1 MKRWGAVLALAGCTT
16 VGPDYERPPVPLPD
30 QYPAQAE
37 AKAASVAPEWWVL
50 YGDPTLNELVA
61 ATRKSNVDLR
71 LAAARVRE
79 AEALLREAGAAIYPD
94 VIGGYSATRNR
105 VSERTL
111 PPPPSTAPLE
121 RSQHSL
127 TASTS
132 FELDFWGRFAR
143 ASEAAR
149 AALLASRF
157 SYDVV
162 ELTLSGA
169 IAQAY
174 FALRSLDA
182 QSAVLEVTIR
192 VRGDS
197 LEIARARL
205 QAGLASE
212 LDVHQAQ
219 AALADALVQRR
230 DVQRQRAL
238 VERQI
243 ATLTGQLNLTFPRET
258 PGKDLFALPIPPAPP
273 PGLPS
278 TLLERR
284 PDIRSAEQS
293 LVAAN
298 ALIGVARA
306 ALLPTLSLTGAL
318 GAQSAELSNL
328 LSSGSGIWS
337 LGFGLALPIFDAGR
351 REARV
356 EQAEARREQALASYQ
371 RAIESA
377 FREVSD
383 ALVNVEQS
391 AGSEADLAARLQA
404 ARNALELS
412 TLRYE
417 SGYSPYLEVL
427 DAQRTANEAE
437 LAFVRN
443 RQARL
448 AFSVDL
454 MKALGGG
461 WSQNSGSG
469 SKLGISTLTPN

>member
-1 MKRWGAVLALAGCTT
+1 MKRLVLVALLAGCTT
-16 VGPDYERPPVPLPD
+16 VGPDYQRPQAPLPEKYL
-30 QYPAQAE
+30 QEGKEGSPA
-37 AKAASVAPEWWVL
+37 AAVSREWWTL
-50 YGDPTLNELVA
+50 YGDPTLDQLVA
-61 ATRKSNVDLR
+61 ATRKHNVDLR

-79 AEALLREAGAAIYPD
+79 AEAVLREAGAAYYPD

-105 VSERTL
+105 VSSEAL
-111 PPPPSTAPLE
+111 PPPPATAPLT
-121 RSQHSL
+121 RSNHSL

-143 ASEAAR
+143 ANEAAR
-149 AALLASRF
+149 AALLGSRF

-162 ELTLSGA
+162 DLTLSGA

-182 QSAVLEVTIR
+182 QIAVLDATIKL
-192 VRGDS
+192 RGDS

-205 QAGLASE
+205 GAGLASE
-212 LDVHQAQ
+212 LDVYQAQ
-219 AALADALVQRR
+219 GALSDALVQRR
-230 DVQRQRAL
+230 EAERQRAL

-243 ATLTGQLNLTFPRET
+243 GTLTGQLDLRLTRET
-258 PGKDLFALPIPPAPP
+258 LEKDLFELPIPPAPP

-278 TLLERR
+278 ALLDRR
-284 PDIRSAEQS
+284 PDIRSAEEA

-298 ALIGVARA
+298 AQIGIARA
-306 ALLPTLSLTGAL
+306 ALFPTVSLTGAL
-318 GAQSAELSNL
+318 GQQSAELSDL
-328 LSSGSGIWS
+328 LSSGARIWS

-371 RAIESA
+371 RSIETA

-383 ALVNVEQS
+383 ALVSIEQT
-391 AGSEADLAARLQA
+391 AGSEAQLQARLQA
-404 ARNALELS
+404 ARYALELS

-461 WSQNSGSG
+461 WQ
-469 SKLGISTLTPN
+469 K